1 MASETHADTFKVQG
15 DDVVAG
21 NDPGRIN
28 IFYMVVP
35 FENKFKTFVL
45 TRRQYYSESGINQ
58 VIKRS
63 NHWNLAVK
71 VQLDALSCVSTKG
84 ASVDSHLAYL
94 EVYHRHREAMW
105 GEYLRPR
112 WARQRLS
119 LYAGKQRVFARFFN
133 VVAKE
138 LRDAFPNKR
147 IVIAYGSAKFASG
160 GPNEVSVPTSRAYK
174 ECATRF
180 TTVVTPEFRTSKV
193 YNVNDEL
200 LHLVAVKGAQHALR
214 GVLWSTEHRRFV
226 SRDLNAAI
234 NIRRKLLDRPAILD
248 PKNADGPLKQKIR
261 KRINPR

>member
-1 MASETHADTFKVQG
+1 
-15 DDVVAG
+15 
-21 NDPGRIN
+21 
-28 IFYMVVP
+28 
-35 FENKFKTFVL
+35 VL
-45 TRRQYYSESGINQ
+45 FRS
-58 VIKRS
+58 S

-160 GPNEVSVPTSRAYK
+160 GPNEVSVLRRPKAVRAAARPPTSRAYK